1 MPRYRKNKGRGMRRR
16 TTMRATG
23 FKHLLAALAAST
35 IALCSAGPVS
45 AAPVPSSTAAVKAAA
60 PGNASAVGYYGGYE
74 GWSAVTPF
82 YAASYYAPYVYY
94 APPVYYTPLPY
105 AGPAI
110 VYGRPVLGPDPYYP
124 AFYPY
129 VRSTGYYGGYWR
141 HGRYPL
147 GGYRRY

>member
-1 MPRYRKNKGRGMRRR
+1 
-16 TTMRATG
+16 MRATNLI
-23 FKHLLAALAAST
+23 KHCLAALAAGT

-60 PGNASAVGYYGGYE
+60 PGDITAVGYYG

-82 YAASYYAPYVYY
+82 YGSSYYVPYVYY

-105 AGPAI
+105 PGPAI
-110 VYGRPVLGPDPYYP
+110 VYGRPVLGPDLYYP

-147 GGYRRY
+147 RGYRRY

>member
-1 MPRYRKNKGRGMRRR
+1 
-16 TTMRATG
+16 MRATNLI
-23 FKHLLAALAAST
+23 KHCLAALAAGT

-60 PGNASAVGYYGGYE
+60 PGDITAVGYYGGYG

-82 YAASYYAPYVYY
+82 YGSSYYVPYVYY
-94 APPVYYTPLPY
+94 APPVYYAPLPY
-105 AGPAI
+105 PGPAI
-110 VYGRPVLGPDPYYP
+110 VYGRPVLGPDLYYP

-141 HGRYPL
+141 HGRYPFR
-147 GGYRRY
+147 GYRGYGRY

>member
-1 MPRYRKNKGRGMRRR
+1 MRKTRRG
-16 TTMRATG
+16 TTMRAANLI
-23 FKHLLAALAAST
+23 KHFPAALAASA
-35 IALCSAGPVS
+35 IALCSAGPAA

-60 PGNASAVGYYGGYE
+60 PGEMTEVGYYYRGYGG
-74 GWSAVTPF
+74 GSAVAPF
-82 YAASYYAPYVYY
+82 YGASYYAPYVYY

-105 AGPAI
+105 PGPAI
-110 VYGRPVLGPDPYYP
+110 VYGRPVLGPDLYYP

-147 GGYRRY
+147 RGYRRY